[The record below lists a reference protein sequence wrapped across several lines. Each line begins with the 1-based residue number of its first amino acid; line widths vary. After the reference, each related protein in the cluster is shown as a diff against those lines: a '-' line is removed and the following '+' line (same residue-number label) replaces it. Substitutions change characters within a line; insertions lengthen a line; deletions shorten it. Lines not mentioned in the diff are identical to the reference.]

1 MQKLN
6 VFQRLDKRRR
16 AIFILYLSGFTQRD
30 IGCLFHMSQKN
41 VTYLLRKCYAEYE
54 DDDSIA
60 TWVKHSKVP
69 RGRQKI

>member
-30 IGCLFHMSQKN
+30 IGYLFHMSQKN
-41 VTYLLRKCYAEYE
+41 VTYFLRKCYAEYE

-60 TWVKHSKVP
+60 PWVKHSKVP
-69 RGRQKI
+69 RGRQKR